1 MELNQIGVTPR
12 KEAQFKKR
20 GIESVED
27 LLRCYP
33 KEYRD
38 YRVPVSVRTLK
49 DRQDERAAVLGIVT
63 GCRILQGKHAMVRL
77 KDKDGGNISA
87 VWFNQAFRVRQVVL
101 GVGAGPQLYHC
112 GERTGGGHG
121 VLLPQR
127 PYPER
132 HRALRRHG
140 PVGRAVSICFV
151 SDAGFV

>member
-77 KDKDGGNISA
+77 KDKDGGLSLI
-87 VWFNQAFRVRQVVL
+87 
-101 GVGAGPQLYHC
+101 H
-112 GERTGGGHG
+112 
-121 VLLPQR
+121 
-127 PYPER
+127 
-132 HRALRRHG
+132 
-140 PVGRAVSICFV
+140 I
-151 SDAGFV
+151 